1 MVSKAS
7 EILYRK
13 YREVFDKD
21 KTAKAFGYWKPYAQA
36 ETFFRL
42 SKSATQEDLE
52 SGRVYSALLE
62 VLGIRKNHRYQNL
75 FRHICSCSVYCIS
88 AEEFDERYAQ
98 LCAVLTNSDISTLS
112 NSATELLICILSTL
126 GLFKAAL
133 LLREKYEAKVLSM
146 GSALQQYS
154 VHFQNGRFQNAYD
167 LLQESSF
174 FRVFRVLHPKTY
186 ASMEQSI
193 LPVICPETA
202 DTQSTFAKYLRGK
215 AIYIIGPSDNK
226 TPIPLNAE
234 NRVVIRYAYM
244 GTSKVGGHYKAVST
258 DVSYYNGMHATTVAS
273 MDKPEFLK
281 DLSFAV
287 LKYKLQVPFWDTFEN
302 VLQVRYANRASYTMQ
317 HGVSPNMLQ
326 IVLTDLLPY
335 GKLNLTVLDNNL
347 YLNRHYTEGYASN
360 QVQKKMDD
368 FAFANQFAKHDV
380 FCNFKFTR
388 ALFNQGFFTADP
400 RLKDILSMSCEQ
412 FAEAMENEYGHK
424 QGLQE
429 V

>member
-1 MVSKAS
+1 M
-7 EILYRK
+7 
-13 YREVFDKD
+13 
-21 KTAKAFGYWKPYAQA
+21 
-36 ETFFRL
+36 
-42 SKSATQEDLE
+42 
-52 SGRVYSALLE
+52 
-62 VLGIRKNHRYQNL
+62 
-75 FRHICSCSVYCIS
+75 YCIS
-88 AEEFDERYAQ
+88 AEEFDKRYAQ
-98 LCAVLTNSDISTLS
+98 LCNVLTNSDISSLS
-112 NSATELLICILSTL
+112 DSATELLICILSTL

-133 LLREKYEAKVLSM
+133 LLREKYEAKVLSR

-154 VHFQNGRFQNAYD
+154 VHFQNGRFQDAYN
-167 LLQESSF
+167 LLQDSSY
-174 FRVFRVLHPKTY
+174 FRVFRILHPKTY
-186 ASMEQSI
+186 ASMKQSV

-202 DTQSTFAKYLRGK
+202 DTQIVFAKYLQGK
-215 AIYIIGPSDNK
+215 AVYIIGPSDNK
-226 TPIPLNAE
+226 TPVPLEAE
-234 NRVVIRYAYM
+234 NRVVVRYAYM
-244 GTSKVGGHYKAVST
+244 GNSKVGGHYKSAPT

-273 MDKPEFLK
+273 MDHPEFLT

-287 LKYKLQVPFWDTFEN
+287 LKYKLQVPFWDTLEN
-302 VLQVRYANRASYTMQ
+302 VLKVRYANRAPYTMQ

-400 RLKDILSMSCEQ
+400 RLEDILSMSCEQ

-424 QGLQE
+424 QGLQA